1 MGNKNSYHFG
11 PYLLNGRESLLLRDG
26 SPVALTPK
34 VFDTLVVLVRNSG
47 HLVEKEDLMKEV
59 WPETIVEESNLTQ
72 NIFTLRRILGEGD
85 KGAKYIETVPRRGYR
100 FVAPVKEVPESE
112 PALLRPFKKH
122 QRSSRALEFSH
133 QEAEVLA
140 VLPFV
145 NAGED
150 ANMEY
155 LSDGITVSVIN
166 SLSQLP
172 MLRVMSRSIVF
183 RYKGTDLDAQR
194 IGKELGVTTVLVG
207 RVHSAN
213 DGLLISA
220 ELVDVANGWQLW
232 GETYDCGARAIF
244 EIQDEIAKEISSALR
259 LKLTGDNER
268 RLTLRYT
275 ENPLAYQAYLKGRYH
290 WVTYNKAGLWKAL
303 EYFEKSINLDPYYV
317 LPYAGSV
324 DCCLRLATN
333 YIPPEDNYPRT
344 VTGIFSENNEHAIE
358 NECARTVELR
368 YEWDQKT
375 VERELRRAEELKS
388 NYPAVHQW
396 HAAYQ
401 LSIGILKKNLAT
413 TGGSINFGPSLGT
426 SQYLPFK
433 TDLSQFLGCSPTL
446 AEEVQIICAIA
457 REQIE
462 AGNHEAASLLLE
474 RWWRFGQWPNVDG
487 LSPESS
493 SDLLFTTGMLAG
505 YQASAKQVPAG
516 QKHAEGLLSG
526 AIALF
531 EQLGSRRRAA
541 EGRIELGLC
550 YYREGL
556 FCLTRE
562 TLQSAIDILHDDEI
576 ELRSLAIVRLATAEH
591 KFGRLHDARERLSK
605 LTDIIEL
612 AGPLAR
618 CRYHV
623 ELATT
628 LKELAISE
636 NLTEYF
642 DQAQHHFNEAL
653 CEFDAIGHHRYGAIV
668 ENNHGYLLLALKRL
682 NEAEGHLIRARNLF
696 EVLGDKEKQAQ
707 VDDTLARLHIVANRY
722 ERADECIS
730 RSIVML
736 EAGGEDALLAQ
747 SLRTKG
753 LVLCRLKKHR
763 AAKKVL
769 ERAQQVAEH
778 CGDIEGGGRAILVLI
793 EELRGELNQEE
804 LTELG
809 SQLYKLL
816 ANSQMASIRERLTKS
831 LEKIDPNRAKNTD

>member
-1 MGNKNSYHFG
+1 MGHKNSYHFG
-11 PYLLNGRESLLLRDG
+11 PYHLNGRESLLLRDG

-34 VFDTLVVLVRNSG
+34 AFDTLVVLVRNSG
-47 HLVEKEDLMKEV
+47 HLVEKEALMKEV

-72 NIFTLRRILGEGD
+72 NIFTLRRILGEDGT
-85 KGAKYIETVPRRGYR
+85 KSKYIETVPRRGYR
-100 FVAPVKEVPESE
+100 FVAPVREVTESE
-112 PALLRPFKKH
+112 SAVLPFKKH
-122 QRSSRALEFSH
+122 QPSSPGLEASH
-133 QEAEVLA
+133 QQGVGVLA

-145 NAGED
+145 NASGD

-172 MLRVMSRSIVF
+172 MLRVMSRSIIF
-183 RYKGTDLDAQR
+183 RYKGTDLDAQH

-232 GETYDCGARAIF
+232 GETYDRGARSIF
-244 EIQDEIAKEISSALR
+244 EVQDEIAKEISSALR
-259 LKLTGDNER
+259 LKLTGEDAR

-275 ENPLAYQAYLKGRYH
+275 ENPSAYQAYLKGRYH
-290 WVTYNKAGLWKAL
+290 WVKYNKKGLWKAL
-303 EYFEKSINLDPYYV
+303 EYFETAINLDPYYV
-317 LPYAGSV
+317 LAYAGSV

-333 YIPPEDNYPRT
+333 YIPPEDNYPQ
-344 VTGIFSENNEHAIE
+344 VITGTLNHKIEHATDIE
-358 NECARTVELR
+358 RARTVKLR

-388 NYPAVHQW
+388 NYPAAHQW

-401 LSIGILKKNLAT
+401 LSIEILKKGLGK
-413 TGGSINFGPSLGT
+413 TGQMTNFAPPLRT
-426 SQYLPFK
+426 SRYLPFK
-433 TDLSQFLGCSPTL
+433 TDLRQFLGCSPTL
-446 AEEVQIICAIA
+446 AEEVQIVCAIA
-457 REQIE
+457 REQVE
-462 AGNHEAASLLLE
+462 SGNYEAASLLLE
-474 RWWRFGQWPNVDG
+474 RWWTFGQWPNVDG

-493 SDLLFTTGMLAG
+493 SDLLFTTGVLAG
-505 YQASAKQVPAG
+505 YHASAKQVPAG
-516 QKHAEGLLSG
+516 QKHAEALLSG

-541 EGRIELGLC
+541 EGRIELGWC

-556 FCLTRE
+556 FRLTGE
-562 TLQSAIDILHDDEI
+562 TLQAAIDVLQNDEI
-576 ELRSLAIVRLATAEH
+576 ELRSLAFVRLATIDH
-591 KFGRLHDARERLSK
+591 TLGRLHDARERLSK
-605 LTDIIEL
+605 LTDVVEL
-612 AGPLAR
+612 LGPLAR
-618 CRYHV
+618 CRYHS

-636 NLTEYF
+636 NRSEYF
-642 DQAQHHFNEAL
+642 DQALHHFNEAL
-653 CEFDAIGHHRYGAIV
+653 YEFDAIGHHRYAALV
-668 ENNHGYLLLALKRL
+668 ENNHGYLLLALQRL
-682 NEAEGHLIRARNLF
+682 GEAEVHLIRARNLF
-696 EVLGDKEKQAQ
+696 EVLCDQVKQAQ
-707 VDDTLARLHIVANRY
+707 VNDTLARLHIAAHRY
-722 ERADECIS
+722 KHADQCIS
-730 RSIVML
+730 RSIAIL

-753 LVLCRLKKHR
+753 LVLCRLSEYR

-793 EELRGELNQEE
+793 EEMRAELSDEE
-804 LTELG
+804 LMELG
-809 SQLYKLL
+809 AQLYKLL

-831 LEKIDPNRAKNTD
+831 LKEIGFKSRKEI